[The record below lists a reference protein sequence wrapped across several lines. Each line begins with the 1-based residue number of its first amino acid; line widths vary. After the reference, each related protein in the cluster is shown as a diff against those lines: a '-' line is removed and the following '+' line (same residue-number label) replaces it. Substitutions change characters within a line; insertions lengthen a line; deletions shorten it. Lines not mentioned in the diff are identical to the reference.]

1 MDAFTYLME
10 MNMKNLIKCTVGLVL
25 GCVVL
30 LSTMTAWAAKPV
42 KYVMPPD
49 PIPAPVE
56 TLDCSWFGMEFTVLG
71 EWTTNEY
78 GQFHFDN
85 EGNLVMINGFLYL
98 TDQHLWN
105 STDPSKDLTGEDVA
119 GKTEHSHFILNFDEN
134 GVPIL
139 YKESGVFAKM
149 VVPGFGQIR
158 LNAGRVLLVPGDP
171 WVLVSS
177 TPNADPTF
185 EDAYALCAYLE

>member
-1 MDAFTYLME
+1 
-10 MNMKNLIKCTVGLVL
+10 MKNLIKPTVALVL

-30 LSTMTAWAAKPV
+30 LTAATAWAVKPAK
-42 KYVMPPD
+42 YIMPPV
-49 PIPAPVE
+49 PVIEAPM
-56 TLDCSWFGMEFTVLG
+56 LDCSLFGMGFVVLG
-71 EWTTNEY
+71 NWVVNEY
-78 GQFHFDN
+78 GKYHFDKK
-85 EGNLVMINGFLYL
+85 GNLVMINGFLYL
-98 TDQHLWN
+98 TDQRLWN

-134 GVPIL
+134 EDPIL

-158 LNAGRVLLVPGDP
+158 LNAGRVVLLPGDP

-177 TPNADPTF
+177 TPNADPTMM
-185 EDAYALCAYLE
+185 DAYALCTYLK